1 MKAAFY
7 VGPNQMEIHDYQTP
21 SPEPDEVLVRIKS
34 TGICGSDLNMNLA
47 KTGPDIAP
55 SGHEI
60 AGEIV
65 DVGQRVNPENIGKKV
80 AVDGIGTG
88 KACFNCWYC
97 RQGQYIHCPN
107 KNSRSSGGFAEF
119 VCKDLRGC
127 FELTESMT
135 WEEGALVEPL
145 AVSVHG
151 ARIGNL
157 KGGETVAIVGSGNI
171 GLTTITAAKEL
182 GAGQIFVSARHQQQ
196 ADMALKLG
204 ATEVASSEGDDLEQL
219 ILDHT
224 SGRGA
229 DITFETVGG
238 STSATLSQSM
248 KVTRRQGRVVILG
261 VLYGDQAIDW
271 NGPVLKELTV
281 QGSSCYGLIDGIH
294 DYEASVEILSRK
306 HVNLSEIVTHKFG
319 LEEIQ
324 KGFETAYDK
333 KTGSI
338 KVQIMQ
344 N

>member
-261 VLYGDQAIDW
+261 VFYGDQAIDW

-338 KVQIMQ
+338 KVQIIQ

>member
-151 ARIGNL
+151 A
-157 KGGETVAIVGSGNI
+157 TVAIVGAGNI

-261 VLYGDQAIDW
+261 VFYGDQAIDW

>member
-1 MKAAFY
+1 
-7 VGPNQMEIHDYQTP
+7 
-21 SPEPDEVLVRIKS
+21 
-34 TGICGSDLNMNLA
+34 
-47 KTGPDIAP
+47 
-55 SGHEI
+55 
-60 AGEIV
+60 
-65 DVGQRVNPENIGKKV
+65 
-80 AVDGIGTG
+80 
-88 KACFNCWYC
+88 
-97 RQGQYIHCPN
+97 
-107 KNSRSSGGFAEF
+107 
-119 VCKDLRGC
+119 
-127 FELTESMT
+127 MT

-261 VLYGDQAIDW
+261 VFYGDQAIDW

>member
-21 SPEPDEVLVRIKS
+21 APEPDEVLVRIKS

-171 GLTTITAAKEL
+171 GLTNITAAKEL

-261 VLYGDQAIDW
+261 VFYGDQAIDW

>member
-7 VGPNQMEIHDYQTP
+7 VGPNQMEIHDYETP

-204 ATEVASSEGDDLEQL
+204 ATDVASSEGDDLEQL

-261 VLYGDQAIDW
+261 VFYGDQAIDW

>member
-34 TGICGSDLNMNLA
+34 TGICGTDLNMNLA

-261 VLYGDQAIDW
+261 VFYGDQAIDW

>member
-7 VGPNQMEIHDYQTP
+7 VGPNQMEIHDYETP

-171 GLTTITAAKEL
+171 GLPTITAAKEL

-261 VLYGDQAIDW
+261 VFYGDQAIDW

-338 KVQIMQ
+338 KVQIIQ

>member
-7 VGPNQMEIHDYQTP
+7 VGPNQMEIHDYETP

-97 RQGQYIHCPN
+97 RQGQYIDCPN

-261 VLYGDQAIDW
+261 VFYGDQAIDW

>member
-7 VGPNQMEIHDYQTP
+7 VGPNQMEIHDYETP

-261 VLYGDQAIDW
+261 VFYGDQAIDW

-306 HVNLSEIVTHKFG
+306 HVNLSEIVTHKFR

>member
-7 VGPNQMEIHDYQTP
+7 VGPNQMEIHDYETP

-261 VLYGDQAIDW
+261 VFYGDQAIDW

-338 KVQIMQ
+338 KVQIIQ

>member
-261 VLYGDQAIDW
+261 VFYGDQAIDW

>member
-1 MKAAFY
+1 
-7 VGPNQMEIHDYQTP
+7 
-21 SPEPDEVLVRIKS
+21 
-34 TGICGSDLNMNLA
+34 MNLA

-248 KVTRRQGRVVILG
+248 KVTRRQGRVVIL
-261 VLYGDQAIDW
+261 L
-271 NGPVLKELTV
+271 
-281 QGSSCYGLIDGIH
+281 SLIHI
-294 DYEASVEILSRK
+294 
-306 HVNLSEIVTHKFG
+306 
-319 LEEIQ
+319 
-324 KGFETAYDK
+324 
-333 KTGSI
+333 
-338 KVQIMQ
+338 
-344 N
+344 

>member
-204 ATEVASSEGDDLEQL
+204 ATDVASSEGDDLEQL

-261 VLYGDQAIDW
+261 VFYGDQAIDW

>member
-47 KTGPDIAP
+47 KTGQDIAP

-261 VLYGDQAIDW
+261 VFYGDQAIDW

>member
-261 VLYGDQAIDW
+261 VFYGDQAIDW

-319 LEEIQ
+319 LE
-324 KGFETAYDK
+324 
-333 KTGSI
+333 
-338 KVQIMQ
+338 
-344 N
+344 

>member
-47 KTGPDIAP
+47 KTGTDIAP

-261 VLYGDQAIDW
+261 VFYGDQAIDW

>member
-261 VLYGDQAIDW
+261 VFYGDQAIDW

-281 QGSSCYGLIDGIH
+281 QGARCYGLIDGIH

>member
-7 VGPNQMEIHDYQTP
+7 VGPNQMEIHDYETP

-261 VLYGDQAIDW
+261 VFYGDQAIDW